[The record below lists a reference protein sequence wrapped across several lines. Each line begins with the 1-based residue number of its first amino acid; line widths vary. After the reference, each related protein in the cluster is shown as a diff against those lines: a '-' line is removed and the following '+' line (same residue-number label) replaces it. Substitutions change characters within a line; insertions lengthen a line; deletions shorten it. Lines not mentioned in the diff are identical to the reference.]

1 MLRLMLNLGQPIAKL
16 VNLIPDE
23 MDQGQF
29 GRRIVRHYSPHPTTP
44 PRRVASGGISPLQL
58 WAADAVRAALAVSNC
73 LFVRGGVI
81 SNAGMVS
88 GESPEQLDH
97 PRFPGGRDGRKSRPQ
112 SRHQPEN
119 YRRPL

>member
-1 MLRLMLNLGQPIAKL
+1 MLNLGQPIAKL

-58 WAADAVRAALAVSNC
+58 WAADAVRA
-73 LFVRGGVI
+73 VRRLINPDLSGGDHHGGRRDFQ
-81 SNAGMVS
+81 AGMVP
-88 GESPEQLDH
+88 GESPGQA
-97 PRFPGGRDGRKSRPQ
+97 PVKARDATDSSPIAR
-112 SRHQPEN
+112 
-119 YRRPL
+119 